1 MKRLKVLHRK
11 LQYNCMENFE
21 SRIAELL
28 EVDSV
33 NADDLL
39 EGFEAWDSLTSLSI
53 IAFIEEDYAVNLSAK
68 DLITAKTVK
77 GLKEMVSIKKG

>member
-1 MKRLKVLHRK
+1 
-11 LQYNCMENFE
+11 MENFE